1 MSNNSDNYKSRFT
14 TRDKY
19 EECYNLTFLQS
30 DMGGWL
36 AQFHEPMPINLPIDQ
51 QVEHLLKHA
60 YLSDCN
66 IAFVKMYG
74 YDLPKDM
81 IGMSFTQLFDNG
93 EVSNLNNLHEFLK
106 NGYKVRNKET
116 IEIGRNGIRKHFLN
130 DIIGIVE
137 DNHLI
142 RVWGVQRDITAEKA
156 SKEENRKILQQLTP
170 QELTILKLTVDGKSL
185 KEIGDAISVNHKT
198 VDSLRAKIRTKL
210 NVSSLAQLMFLA
222 YKLGF
227 PDIDQ
232 Q

>member
-1 MSNNSDNYKSRFT
+1 MSNNGNNNNSRFT

-30 DMGGWL
+30 DMGVWL

-66 IAFVKMYG
+66 YAFVKMYG

-116 IEIGRNGIRKHFLN
+116 IEIGKNVIRKHFLN

-137 DNHLI
+137 DNHLV
-142 RVWGVQRDITAEKA
+142 RVWGVQRDITTEKA
-156 SKEENRKILQQLTP
+156 IEEENKKILQQLTP

-185 KEIGDAISVNHKT
+185 KEIGDTIGVNHKT

-227 PDIDQ
+227 PDIDL
-232 Q
+232 

>member
-1 MSNNSDNYKSRFT
+1 MSNNGDNDKSRFT

-30 DMGGWL
+30 DMGVWL

-81 IGMSFTQLFDNG
+81 IRMSFTQLFDNG

-106 NGYKVRNKET
+106 NGYKIRNKET

-130 DIIGIVE
+130 VIIGIVE
-137 DNHLI
+137 NNHLI
-142 RVWGVQRDITAEKA
+142 RVWGVQRDITAEKS

-222 YKLGF
+222 CKLGF
-227 PDIDQ
+227 PDIDL
-232 Q
+232 

>member
-1 MSNNSDNYKSRFT
+1 MLNDGDNDKSRFT

-19 EECYNLTFLQS
+19 EECYNLTFHLS
-30 DMGGWL
+30 DMGVWL
-36 AQFHEPMPINLPIDQ
+36 AQFDEPLPIDLPIDQ

-66 IAFVKMYG
+66 IAFVKMYE
-74 YDLPKDM
+74 YDEPKDM
-81 IGMSFTQLFDNG
+81 IGMSFTQLFDNS
-93 EVSNLNNLHEFLK
+93 ETSNLSNLREFLK
-106 NGYKVRNKET
+106 NGYRVRNAET
-116 IEIGRNGIRKHFLN
+116 IEIGKNGIRKHFLN

-137 DNHLI
+137 DNHLV

-156 SKEENRKILQQLTP
+156 IEEENKKILQQLTP
-170 QELTILKLTVDGKSL
+170 QELTILKLTIDGKSL

-227 PDIDQ
+227 PDIDL
-232 Q
+232 